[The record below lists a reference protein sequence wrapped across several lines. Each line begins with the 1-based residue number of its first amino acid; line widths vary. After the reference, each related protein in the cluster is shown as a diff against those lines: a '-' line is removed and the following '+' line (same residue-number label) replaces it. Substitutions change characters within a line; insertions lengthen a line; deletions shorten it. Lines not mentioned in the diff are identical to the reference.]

1 MRLVSTESTGL
12 LRHPTA
18 PPCRR
23 VPRTSLAR
31 GVQAQAP
38 PALPSS
44 ARALADACQSTKPG
58 QCQEIN
64 LVRALPRYTS
74 DRQTDRQTGSA
85 AAGVCQAAGESRAR
99 RLRPGG
105 RAGGGGGGRS
115 GGAEA
120 PGSVSTYG
128 GGASSAVAGCAGGC
142 AGGCA
147 VGMCQGVVLGGRAGA
162 ARGRGA
168 EAPPRHA
175 EGSRRRLRRRR
186 GGPGCAVLAR
196 SSWRPPLRGKGRLLL
211 RGGRG

>member
-12 LRHPTA
+12 LRHPMA

-99 RLRPGG
+99 RVRPGG

-120 PGSVSTYG
+120 PGSASTYG
-128 GGASSAVAGCAGGC
+128 GGAGSAVAGCAGGC
-142 AGGCA
+142 AWGCA
-147 VGMCQGVVLGGRAGA
+147 VGMCRGVVPGGRAPGRLGA
-162 ARGRGA
+162 RVRRPLLATPKGPGDGSGAGAEGQGVRCWRGARG
-168 EAPPRHA
+168 
-175 EGSRRRLRRRR
+175 
-186 GGPGCAVLAR
+186 VLLCGER
-196 SSWRPPLRGKGRLLL
+196 VVSSF
-211 RGGRG
+211 GGRG